1 MKKSRRN
8 TWFASAAALAMLG
21 ALSSAPARADAL
33 SEISGSYSGHFN
45 NMEDFYNPTTGAN
58 GVALPTVGDQ
68 NYGLILLGS
77 VSSSS
82 GGVYGG
88 PGTGDYLV
96 GVFGGI
102 TVGAVYNSSM
112 VSQPSFGPGD
122 TAYATGGV
130 FHIYEI
136 PQADFASTAAFNAFI
151 KATNPATGFTAGC
164 GTQTLAEV
172 AAGTSFCYNGLT
184 NKAGVKDVLDFTLQN
199 SYDIS
204 GNDYTL
210 ASSLSGN
217 ITGTATSWADV
228 TGGVDAGQFENASE
242 FAGGTSPYAI
252 GTLTDISLI
261 DDFCPEVAGCASLYS
276 GTPDTHWSVA
286 SSDPFNGVTV
296 PEPFTLSLFG
306 AGLVGAAALR
316 RRKKAKA

>member
-33 SEISGSYSGHFN
+33 SDIAGSYSGHFN

-58 GVALPTVGDQ
+58 GVAAPTVGDQ

-77 VSSSS
+77 ISSSS

-102 TVGAVYNSSM
+102 TVGAVYNGATP
-112 VSQPSFGPGD
+112 VSAFGPGD

-130 FHIYEI
+130 FHIYDI
-136 PQADFASTAAFNAFI
+136 PKADFANTAAFNAFI
-151 KATNPATGFTAGC
+151 KATNPATGFTSAGC
-164 GTQTLAEV
+164 GTQTLGEV
-172 AAGTSFCYNGLT
+172 AAGTSFCYDGLT
-184 NKAGVKDVLDFTLQN
+184 NLAGAKDVLDFTLQN
-199 SYDIS
+199 SYDV
-204 GNDYTL
+204 GGKDYTL
-210 ASSLSGN
+210 SSSLSET

-228 TGGVDAGQFENASE
+228 TGGVDAGQFENLSE
-242 FAGGTSPYAI
+242 VTPI

-261 DDFCPEVAGCASLYS
+261 DDFCPEASPSGTCASLYS
-276 GTPDTHWSVA
+276 GTPDTHWTVA
-286 SSDPFNGVTV
+286 SSDPFNGTTV